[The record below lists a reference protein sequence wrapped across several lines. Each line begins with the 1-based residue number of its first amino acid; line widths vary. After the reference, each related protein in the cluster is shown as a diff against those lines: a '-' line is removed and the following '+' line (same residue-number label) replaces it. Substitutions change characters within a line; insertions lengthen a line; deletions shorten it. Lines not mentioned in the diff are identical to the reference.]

1 MNWARDLLSRRP
13 CSSPGDCYA
22 EDRGQSYPVHIRDA
36 AEAVLRLVE
45 GQRAAACRAAM
56 LARPVGGV
64 GDDQT
69 TRQPRQAPTRRVVR
83 AVIVALLEAWRANAV
98 GCGNGHAIYRVWYC
112 CSTWPRCRRA
122 ARSRATTASMMV
134 RVW

>member
-1 MNWARDLLSRRP
+1 MLTVHELERAICCPAGR

-22 EDRGQSYPVHIRDA
+22 EDRSRSYPVHIRDA

-64 GDDQT
+64 
-69 TRQPRQAPTRRVVR
+69 
-83 AVIVALLEAWRANAV
+83 E
-98 GCGNGHAIYRVWYC
+98 
-112 CSTWPRCRRA
+112 
-122 ARSRATTASMMV
+122 
-134 RVW
+134 